1 MPWRGKLRPESEPI
15 GTGKEQVE
23 AKWKLG
29 QDRIRPQTGQAGNAS
44 DLSMT
49 RTGAGPGPG
58 WAESVHTRVRRGPLL
73 DTRGPGKELIGIG
86 KEHVQAKWGPRQ
98 DQPWTQTGQTSN
110 AYD

>member
-49 RTGAGPGPG
+49 RTGAGPGLS
-58 WAESVHTRVRRGPLL
+58 WAESVYTRVRRGPLL
-73 DTRGPGKELIGIG
+73 DTRRPGKESIGIG
-86 KEHVQAKWGPRQ
+86 KEHVQAKWGPGQ

-110 AYD
+110 ASD